1 MADEFSTEWFGDSKV
16 VGKTGKPLI
25 LYRGLTGSS
34 TEGFPDAALAGEP
47 RPGYATFLSDNAK
60 VAASYAAVNDPLGFQ
75 AGTIVPVYVKADEV
89 IEFHNTREHGHFNMF
104 EFDRQAKNLR
114 PGQVL
119 VARNVRDPGPH
130 ASLEADPD
138 YGWQARA
145 DTYAIGPGTQMRSA
159 ISKGTTQE
167 PRPPD
172 QSNLPAVI
180 DTASAASQ
188 LVRTRADEPRPKG
201 KGAAFRGIG
210 SLMRGKIFPLIQALQ
225 RGYELLPEDKKVV
238 GDVLDY
244 LQKTKAH
251 ELFGMEKSGL
261 EYLKDWL
268 GMEQPPEG
276 GIITL
281 PEKMYL
287 DFYHGTPNKWSSEEG
302 YPVGRPRLD
311 FKGTGEG
318 AQVYAPGFYGGE
330 ARAVGYE
337 YAERLAEEHG
347 EVPNVYKGKI
357 REDIVNNKFI
367 DFNLP
372 VNEQS
377 QDVQEVFKK
386 LGYETKTPD
395 RFAGAD
401 ILLHMER
408 RMGADAAIDALREEG
423 IVGLRYL
430 DKFSRNNKNLY
441 KGKSLVKQ
449 DGKALVLNEGWQQQ
463 GREVLQYLVD
473 NNMDMDEF
481 VRQQREFYS
490 QKGKISRAL
499 RGARQQEKLMDIL
512 EGTTVKKSPLTRNVV
527 VWDQPLLDQIGRT
540 IKKEMAAGGFVTKPL
555 YDDARIGGM
564 I

>member
-1 MADEFSTEWFGDSKV
+1 MADRPQFPEGSLTEDTADNWGQGLVTSEMQRQNPVWRFLQDTYPGQHT
-16 VGKTGKPLI
+16 KTGLVE
-25 LYRGLTGSS
+25 Y
-34 TEGFPDAALAGEP
+34 
-47 RPGYATFLSDNAK
+47 
-60 VAASYAAVNDPLGFQ
+60 
-75 AGTIVPVYVKADEV
+75 TIDDE
-89 IEFHNTREHGHFNMF
+89 
-104 EFDRQAKNLR
+104 
-114 PGQVL
+114 
-119 VARNVRDPGPH
+119 
-130 ASLEADPD
+130 
-138 YGWQARA
+138 
-145 DTYAIGPGTQMRSA
+145 SA
-159 ISKGTTQE
+159 ISLVPTSPKTLKIDSLRALEKNTGAGTRALNLLSQQADKHGVSLE
-167 PRPPD
+167 GLIHKFEEEGLSKADLMQFYQKAGWELRYPDKVARSLSEGKALEDIRVEVIRVPRPPD